1 VEFLQTVAYRR
12 LEVFFQALCPRA
24 DRQRV
29 FEQSLRAQFSPDMA
43 NYLKR
48 SLVAALWVAAG
59 ISGASAQTSAAA
71 TSDKPVFQ
79 WAGDFRFRYEAYD
92 SAQTLNNAAAFH
104 VRDYFRA
111 RLRLWETTTPFPELT
126 LFGRVAAEPRY
137 WFNAAS
143 KAAEGEEW
151 KHAIFDNLYAKW
163 TPEAGGMPLTVTVGR
178 QDIQFGD
185 QWVIGDGTPNDGS
198 WTNFYDALRVSIDA
212 KDLKTKFDVIVLN
225 QQALCGDRI
234 PILGSDRKLA
244 SLTDQDETG
253 VILYASNKSVK
264 NTQIDGYFI
273 YKSDNSIP
281 QITKGYNADIY
292 TLGSRISGTPA
303 EHWQYTVEGAY
314 QWGRRNDAS
323 GSFTAAK
330 NLTAYGSLSRDV
342 SAFGFNAKLTY
353 LFKDSLNNQLS
364 LVSEYLSGDK
374 SGTGKDE
381 MFDML
386 WGRGPRI
393 SEVWAVALPVEVA
406 NRGSQWNNLFR
417 IGASWSIAPTKNTS
431 VSATYNALF
440 AIEDSPTR
448 TTSALF
454 SRDSNFRGHLVQV
467 VVKQKFTKQ
476 LSGTVLAEYCPMGGY
491 YTHTDDMT
499 FLRAEMLVTF

>member
-1 VEFLQTVAYRR
+1 MPNR
-12 LEVFFQALCPRA
+12 
-24 DRQRV
+24 
-29 FEQSLRAQFSPDMA
+29 S
-43 NYLKR
+43 NR
-48 SLVAALWVAAG
+48 SLCVAALFAIGV
-59 ISGASAQTSAAA
+59 SGAFAQTSG
-71 TSDKPVFQ
+71 TSPADRPMFQ
-79 WAGDFRFRYEAYD
+79 WGGDFRLRYESYVNAYTLND
-92 SAQTLNNAAAFH
+92 SADAH
-104 VRDYFRA
+104 VRDYLRA
-111 RLRLWETTTPFPELT
+111 RLRVWETTTPLPDLI
-126 LFGRVAAEPRY
+126 LFGRVSAEPRY
-137 WFNAAS
+137 WFDAS
-143 KAAEGEEW
+143 SKKAEGEEW

-163 TPEAGGMPLTVTVGR
+163 TPEAGGTPMAVTVGR

-198 WTNFYDALRVSIDA
+198 WTNFYDAVRVSIDA
-212 KDLKTKFDVIVLN
+212 KDLKTKFDLIVLN

-264 NTQIDGYFI
+264 NTQLDGYLI
-273 YKSDNSIP
+273 YKSDSSIP
-281 QITKGYNADIY
+281 QPRKGYNADIY
-292 TLGSRISGTPA
+292 TIGGRVAGTPA

-323 GSFTAAK
+323 GNFTASN
-330 NLTAYGSLSRDV
+330 NLQNQGSLSRDV
-342 SAFGFNAKLTY
+342 SAFGLNAKLTY

-364 LVSEYLSGDK
+364 LVSECLSGDK
-374 SGTGKDE
+374 RSSTGKDE

-393 SEVWAVALPVEVA
+393 SEVWAVALPVEVSG
-406 NRGSQWNNLFR
+406 RSSQWNNLFR
-417 IGASWSIAPTKNTS
+417 IGANWSISPTKNTT

-440 AIEDSPTR
+440 ALEEDPTR
-448 TTSALF
+448 VVATSATNATSKLF
-454 SRDSNFRGHLVQV
+454 SSDSNFRGHLFQIVL
-467 VVKQKFTKQ
+467 KQKFTTQ
-476 LSGTVLAEYCPMGGY
+476 LSGLILAEYCPMGDY

>member
-1 VEFLQTVAYRR
+1 
-12 LEVFFQALCPRA
+12 
-24 DRQRV
+24 
-29 FEQSLRAQFSPDMA
+29 MA

-48 SLVAALWVAAG
+48 SLAAALLVVAG
-59 ISGASAQTSAAA
+59 ISGASAQTSSAA
-71 TSDKPVFQ
+71 SSEKPIFQ
-79 WAGDFRFRYEAYD
+79 WAGDFRLRYEAYD
-92 SAQTLNNAAAFH
+92 SAQTLNNAADFH

-111 RLRLWETTTPFPELT
+111 RLRVWETVSPTPELT
-126 LFGRVAAEPRY
+126 LFGRFSAEPRY
-137 WFNAAS
+137 WFGAANKDS
-143 KAAEGEEW
+143 EGKEW
-151 KHAIFDNLYAKW
+151 KHAILDNLYAKW
-163 TPEAGGMPLTVTVGR
+163 TPDAGGTPMAVTVGR

-185 QWVIGDGTPNDGS
+185 QWVIGDATPNDGS
-198 WTNFYDALRVSIDA
+198 WTNFYDAVRVSIDA

-264 NTQIDGYFI
+264 DTQIDGYFI

-281 QITKGYNADIY
+281 QIAKGYNADIY
-292 TLGSRISGTPA
+292 TIGGRVAGTPA
-303 EHWQYTVEGAY
+303 EHWQYTAEGAY

-323 GSFTAAK
+323 GNFVAAN
-330 NLTAYGSLSRDV
+330 NLTNLRSLSRDV
-342 SAFGFNAKLTY
+342 SAFGLNARLTY
-353 LFKDSLNNQLS
+353 LFKDAFNNQLS

-374 SGTGKDE
+374 RSSTGKDE

-406 NRGSQWNNLFR
+406 NRSSQWNNLFR
-417 IGASWSIAPTKNTS
+417 IGANWSIAPTKNTS

-440 AIEDSPTR
+440 AIEDDPTR
-448 TTSALF
+448 APRPLNPAKEVF
-454 SRDSNFRGHLVQV
+454 SRDSNFRGHLVQM

-476 LSGTVLAEYCPMGGY
+476 LSGLILAEYCPLGDY
-491 YTHTDDMT
+491 YTHTDNMT
-499 FLRAEMLVTF
+499 FLRAEMLVAF

>member
-1 VEFLQTVAYRR
+1 
-12 LEVFFQALCPRA
+12 
-24 DRQRV
+24 
-29 FEQSLRAQFSPDMA
+29 MI
-43 NYLKR
+43 NYIKR
-48 SLVAALWVAAG
+48 SLPAALLFATGV
-59 ISGASAQTSAAA
+59 ASALGQTGA
-71 TSDKPVFQ
+71 TTEKPLFQ
-79 WAGDFRFRYEAYD
+79 FNGDFRFRYEAYD
-92 SAQTLNNAAAFH
+92 SAQTLNNNAAFH

-111 RLRLWETTTPFPELT
+111 RLRLWETVNPTPKLT
-126 LFGRVAAEPRY
+126 LFGRFSAEPRY
-137 WFNAAS
+137 WFDAAS
-143 KAAEGEEW
+143 KAAEKEEW
-151 KHAIFDNLYAKW
+151 KHAILDNMYAKW
-163 TPEAGGMPLTVTVGR
+163 TPDTGTTPLSVTFGR

-185 QWVIGDGTPNDGS
+185 QWLVGDGTPNDGS
-198 WTNFYDALRVSIDA
+198 WTNFYDALRLNIDA

-273 YKSDNSIP
+273 YKSDDSIP

-292 TLGSRISGTPA
+292 TIGARVAGTPA
-303 EHWQYTVEGAY
+303 EHWQYTAEGAY

-323 GSFTAAK
+323 GSFTASK
-330 NLTAYGSLSRDV
+330 NLTNLGSLSRDV
-342 SAFGFNAKLTY
+342 SAFGLNAKLTY
-353 LFKDSLNNQLS
+353 LFKDALNNQLS
-364 LVSEYLSGDK
+364 LVGEYLSGDK

-381 MFDML
+381 MFDVL

-393 SEVWAVALPVEVA
+393 SEVWAVALPVEVG

-440 AIEDSPTR
+440 AVEDSPTR

-454 SRDSNFRGHLVQV
+454 SRDSNFRGHLLQV

-476 LSGTVLAEYCPMGGY
+476 LSGLVLAEYCPMGGY
-491 YTHTDDMT
+491 YVHKDDMT
-499 FLRAEMLVTF
+499 FLRAEMLVSF

>member
-1 VEFLQTVAYRR
+1 MAIKLIRGVSV
-12 LEVFFQALCPRA
+12 
-24 DRQRV
+24 
-29 FEQSLRAQFSPDMA
+29 SL
-43 NYLKR
+43 L
-48 SLVAALWVAAG
+48 LVAG
-59 ISGASAQTSAAA
+59 AAA
-71 TSDKPVFQ
+71 SFAQNTGSKPGETPVFQ
-79 WAGDFRFRYEAYD
+79 WGGDFRFRYEGYVN
-92 SAQTLNNAAAFH
+92 AQTLNNAAAFND
-104 VRDYFRA
+104 RDYFRV
-111 RLRLWETTTPFPELT
+111 RLRVWETTNPFPGLT
-126 LFGRVAAEPRY
+126 LFGRVSAEPRY

-143 KAAEGEEW
+143 SAAEGTEW

-163 TPEAGGMPLTVTVGR
+163 TPELGGTPLTVTIGR

-185 QWVIGDGTPNDGS
+185 QWLIGDGTPNDGS
-198 WTNFYDALRVSIDA
+198 WTNFYDSLRLSFDA
-212 KDLKTKFDVIVLN
+212 KSLKTKFDVIVLN

-273 YKSDNSIP
+273 YKADDSIP
-281 QITKGYNADIY
+281 ELTKGYNADIY
-292 TLGSRISGTPA
+292 TIGSRVAGTPA

-330 NLTAYGSLSRDV
+330 NLKALGDLSRDV

-393 SEVWAVALPVEVA
+393 SEVWAVALPVEVGS
-406 NRGSQWNNLFR
+406 RSSQWNNLFR
-417 IGASWSIAPTKNTS
+417 IGANWSIAPAKNTT

-440 AIEDSPTR
+440 APEDSPTR
-448 TTSALF
+448 TTSPLF
-454 SRDSNFRGHLVQV
+454 SRDSGFRGHLLQV

-476 LSGTVLAEYCPMGGY
+476 LSGLLLAEYCPMGGY
-491 YTHTDDMT
+491 YRHTDDMT
-499 FLRAEMLVTF
+499 FIRAELMTTF

>member
-1 VEFLQTVAYRR
+1 MERNT
-12 LEVFFQALCPRA
+12 FFFSAPWGGPIEEALHAPRPTEA
-24 DRQRV
+24 H
-29 FEQSLRAQFSPDMA
+29 PDMTT
-43 NYLKR
+43 LFSR
-48 SLVAALWVAAG
+48 SLCVSFLLAAG
-59 ISGASAQTSAAA
+59 AAGTLAQNPGSTSG
-71 TSDKPVFQ
+71 DKPVSQ
-79 WAGDFRFRYEAYD
+79 WGGDFRFRYEAYD
-92 SAQTLNNAAAFH
+92 SAHTLNNAAPFH

-111 RLRLWETTTPFPELT
+111 RLRVWETTNPFPGLT
-126 LFGRVAAEPRY
+126 LFGRVSAEPRY
-137 WFNAAS
+137 WFNAAN
-143 KAAEGEEW
+143 KEAEGEEW
-151 KHAIFDNLYAKW
+151 KHAILDSLYAKW
-163 TPEAGGMPLTVTVGR
+163 TTDLGGTPLAVTFGR

-185 QWVIGDGTPNDGS
+185 QWLIGDGTPNDGS
-198 WTNFYDALRVSIDA
+198 WTNFYDSLRLSFDA
-212 KDLKTKFDVIVLN
+212 KGLKTKFDVIVLN
-225 QQALCGDRI
+225 QQAWCGDRI
-234 PILGSDRKLA
+234 PILGSDRKRA

-273 YKSDNSIP
+273 YKADNSIP
-281 QITKGYNADIY
+281 QLTKGYNADIY
-292 TLGSRISGTPA
+292 TIGSRVTGTPA
-303 EHWQYTVEGAY
+303 EHWQYSAEGAY

-323 GSFTAAK
+323 GKFTPAENLK
-330 NLTAYGSLSRDV
+330 NFGSLSREV

-406 NRGSQWNNLFR
+406 DRSSQWNNLFR
-417 IGASWSIAPTKNTS
+417 IGANWSIAPAKNTT

-440 AIEDSPTR
+440 AIEDNPTR
-448 TTSALF
+448 TNSALY
-454 SRDSNFRGHLVQV
+454 SPDSNFRGHLMQV

-476 LSGTVLAEYCPMGGY
+476 LSGLLLAEYCPMGDY
-491 YTHTDDMT
+491 YVHTDNMF
-499 FLRAEMLVTF
+499 FLRAEMLLTF

>member
-1 VEFLQTVAYRR
+1 MPNR
-12 LEVFFQALCPRA
+12 
-24 DRQRV
+24 
-29 FEQSLRAQFSPDMA
+29 SI
-43 NYLKR
+43 R
-48 SLVAALWVAAG
+48 SLCVAALLAIGV
-59 ISGASAQTSAAA
+59 SGAFAQTAGSSTA
-71 TSDKPVFQ
+71 DKPVFQ
-79 WAGDFRFRYEAYD
+79 WGGDFRLRYESYVN
-92 SAQTLNNAAAFH
+92 AQTLNDSAAFH

-111 RLRLWETTTPFPELT
+111 RLRVWETVTPLPDLIF
-126 LFGRVAAEPRY
+126 FGRVSAEPRY
-137 WFNAAS
+137 WFDAAS
-143 KAAEGEEW
+143 KDAEGEEW
-151 KHAIFDNLYAKW
+151 KHAILDNLYAKW
-163 TPEAGGMPLTVTVGR
+163 TTEAGGTPMAVTVGR

-198 WTNFYDALRVSIDA
+198 WTNFYDAVRLSIDA

-225 QQALCGDRI
+225 QQALFGDRI

-264 NTQIDGYFI
+264 NTQLDGYFI
-273 YKSDNSIP
+273 YKSDSSIP

-292 TLGSRISGTPA
+292 TIGSRVAGTPA

-323 GSFTAAK
+323 GNFTAAK
-330 NLTAYGSLSRDV
+330 NLMNLGNLSRDV

-406 NRGSQWNNLFR
+406 NRTSQWNNLYR
-417 IGASWSIAPTKNTS
+417 IGASWSISPTKNTT

-440 AIEDSPTR
+440 ALEDSPTR
-448 TTSALF
+448 TTSNLF
-454 SRDSNFRGHLVQV
+454 SRDSNFRGHLFQIVL
-467 VVKQKFTKQ
+467 KQKFTTQ
-476 LSGTVLAEYCPMGGY
+476 LSGLLLAEYCPMGDY

>member
-1 VEFLQTVAYRR
+1 
-12 LEVFFQALCPRA
+12 
-24 DRQRV
+24 
-29 FEQSLRAQFSPDMA
+29 MA

-48 SLVAALWVAAG
+48 SLAAALLVVAG
-59 ISGASAQTSAAA
+59 ISGASAQTSSAA
-71 TSDKPVFQ
+71 SSEKPIFQ
-79 WAGDFRFRYEAYD
+79 WAGDFRLRYEAYD
-92 SAQTLNNAAAFH
+92 SAQTLNNAAGFH

-111 RLRLWETTTPFPELT
+111 RLRVWETVSPTPELT
-126 LFGRVAAEPRY
+126 LFGRFSAEPRY
-137 WFNAAS
+137 WFGAANKDS
-143 KAAEGEEW
+143 EGEEW
-151 KHAIFDNLYAKW
+151 KHAILDNLYAKW
-163 TPEAGGMPLTVTVGR
+163 TPEAGGMPWVVTLGR

-198 WTNFYDALRVSIDA
+198 WTNFYDAVRVSIDA

-244 SLTDQDETG
+244 SITDQDETG

-264 NTQIDGYFI
+264 DTQIDGYFI
-273 YKSDNSIP
+273 YKADNAIP
-281 QITKGYNADIY
+281 QLTKGYNADIY
-292 TLGSRISGTPA
+292 TIGGRVAGTPA
-303 EHWQYTVEGAY
+303 EHWQYTAEGAY

-323 GSFTAAK
+323 GNFTAAK
-330 NLTAYGSLSRDV
+330 NQTALGSLSRDV

-364 LVSEYLSGDK
+364 LVSECLSGDK
-374 SGTGKDE
+374 GGTGKDE

-406 NRGSQWNNLFR
+406 NRSSQWNNLFR
-417 IGASWSIAPTKNTS
+417 IGANWSIAPTKNTS

-440 AIEDSPTR
+440 ALEDNPTR
-448 TTSALF
+448 ATIPSDPAKEVF
-454 SRDSNFRGHLVQV
+454 SRDSNFRGHLMQL

-476 LSGTVLAEYCPMGGY
+476 LSGLVLAEYCPLGDY
-491 YTHTDDMT
+491 YVHTDNMF